1 MEDYTQYELTE
12 LYDILSQVE
21 QAIEIKN
28 QKEKK
33 EAEEKNNEWEE

>member
-33 EAEEKNNEWEE
+33 EAEEKK